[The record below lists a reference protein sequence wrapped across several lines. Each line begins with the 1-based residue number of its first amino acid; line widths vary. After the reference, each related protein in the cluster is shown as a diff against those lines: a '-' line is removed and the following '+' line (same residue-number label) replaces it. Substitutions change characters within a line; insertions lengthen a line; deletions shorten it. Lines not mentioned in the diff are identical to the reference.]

1 MSSEV
6 VAPFVGAFAAR
17 FLVKMKNL
25 ALFLLFAVALAYYFG
40 YEPSDLI
47 PSGPTPPTKA
57 RRAPAAPEQ
66 TPAAA
71 PQRSSGSLV
80 AATETQD
87 GSLTN
92 RWKAYPSVSP
102 GKP

>member
-1 MSSEV
+1 LAHLLLV
-6 VAPFVGAFAAR
+6 FF
-17 FLVKMKNL
+17 VKMKNL

-47 PSGPTPPTKA
+47 PSGPTPPPKA
-57 RRAPAAPEQ
+57 RRAPAPPEQ
-66 TPAAA
+66 SPAAA

-87 GSLTN
+87 GSLAS
-92 RWKAYPSVSP
+92 RWNAYPSASP
-102 GKP
+102 KKP